1 MGKREAIPA
10 GTDRFNLAGHGFVL
24 VWDFMGQELGL
35 RGADLV
41 VYARIFG
48 FYNAGKV
55 FYETKSGTAKFFGL
69 TERAVFDAVKRL
81 KARALIEEI
90 PPCEKA
96 IRIGSKCYR
105 PVPEILKDIGITP
118 SAHEEHADEETSP
131 HEEASGLS
139 LSKHEEPSCQTG
151 FAHEERSCDGLKVVH
166 PIPKR
171 SNKHFE

>member
-1 MGKREAIPA
+1 MGKHGAVLA
-10 GTDRFNLAGHGFVL
+10 GMDRFNLAGHSFVL

-35 RGADLV
+35 KGADLA

-48 FYNAGKV
+48 FYNSGKV

-69 TERAVFDAVKRL
+69 TERAVFDAIKRL
-81 KARALIEEI
+81 KASALIEEI
-90 PPCEKA
+90 PPCEEA

-118 SAHEEHADEETSP
+118 SAHEEFADEETSP

-139 LSKHEEPSCQTG
+139 PSEHEGTSCQTSSC
-151 FAHEERSCDGLKVVH
+151 HEEGSGDDLKAVH

-171 SNKHFE
+171 SNKYFE